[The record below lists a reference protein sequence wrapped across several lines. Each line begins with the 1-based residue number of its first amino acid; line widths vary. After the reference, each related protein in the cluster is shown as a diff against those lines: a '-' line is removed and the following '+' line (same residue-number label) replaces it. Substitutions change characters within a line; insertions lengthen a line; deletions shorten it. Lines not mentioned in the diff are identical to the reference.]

1 METWKP
7 LARNP
12 NYEVSTAGRVREK
25 ARPVFNRGRIHSKP
39 PRGIEPFIDTEG
51 YAFVVLRKPMGTGA
65 EKIFV
70 HRLVMEVYVGECP
83 QDMTVDHID
92 RVRTN
97 NALSNLRY
105 ATKEKQ
111 TENRDLSSISGENSK
126 FSKLKESDVTE
137 IRKMIEV
144 GFIDSVIAQRF
155 GVGASAIKNIRTGK
169 SWKKN
174 GIENNR

>member
-1 METWKP
+1 METWKA
-7 LARNP
+7 LDRNP
-12 NYEVSTAGRVREK
+12 NYEVSTTGRVREK

-39 PRGIEPFIDTEG
+39 PRNIDPFIDPEG

-70 HRLVMEVYVGECP
+70 HRLVMEVWVGQCP

-126 FSKLKESDVTE
+126 FSKLKQRDVDE
-137 IRKMIEV
+137 IRKMIGL
-144 GFIDSVIAQRF
+144 GFVDQLVAERF
-155 GVGASAIKNIRTGK
+155 NVSASAIRNIRTGK
-169 SWKKN
+169 SWKQN
-174 GIENNR
+174 GIENTG